1 MPEHSWR
8 QSAKVASKEQK
19 EGIARVLD
27 TLAASSI
34 IGLGVNV
41 SGHTVLNVNDI
52 IVLCFLSAGLPAI
65 AWIL

>member
-1 MPEHSWR
+1 MM
-8 QSAKVASKEQK
+8 ASKEQK

-34 IGLGVNV
+34 IGLGVSV
-41 SGHTVLNVNDI
+41 SGHTVLRMDDI

-65 AWIL
+65 SWILRSPP